1 MPRAAIYNRALSTSS
16 SRLISLRTYVGG
28 NDFRIFLSLPSRP
41 FIVSN
46 SCSAVFDIHFA
57 DQSEFFVSPASKY
70 AGSDHFQKYL
80 SLDFGSGIP
89 APTHTDSEE
98 STLPLSQSGFS
109 DSSPLLRATTSWY
122 AVWRNP
128 CPSVG
133 SCQENFRFSNDIPM
147 GFS

>member
-16 SRLISLRTYVGG
+16 SSLISLRTYVGG

-70 AGSDHFQKYL
+70 AGSDHSDALPASSHTRTFQKYL
-80 SLDFGSGIP
+80 SLDLGSGIP
-89 APTHTDSEE
+89 APTHIDSEE
-98 STLPLSQSGFS
+98 STFPLSQSGFS
-109 DSSPLLRATTSWY
+109 DSSPLLRATTS
-122 AVWRNP
+122 
-128 CPSVG
+128 
-133 SCQENFRFSNDIPM
+133 
-147 GFS
+147 